1 MILRR
6 GGGGVPP
13 LPLLRSRGLEN
24 FGEGGGVDRMKGATC
39 GVGVVN
45 VLIFTGVAVCEDGET
60 FRTAVAP
67 LAGGGGR
74 FGFELPEMV
83 SSCWSSRQIL
93 WMSLS
98 MSRSVLSVLGSFL
111 RPVIPPPLR
120 CRSLAGLVAG
130 LLGGCGALK
139 RLISLLD
146 AATDTFL
153 TRPYLK

>member
-13 LPLLRSRGLEN
+13 LPLLRSRGSEN
-24 FGEGGGVDRMKGATC
+24 LGEGGGVDRMKGATC

-45 VLIFTGVAVCEDGET
+45 VLILTGVAVWDDGET

-74 FGFELPEMV
+74 FGLELPEMV

-130 LLGGCGALK
+130 LQRGCGALQK
-139 RLISLLD
+139 
-146 AATDTFL
+146 
-153 TRPYLK
+153 

>member
-13 LPLLRSRGLEN
+13 LPLLRSRGSEN

-45 VLIFTGVAVCEDGET
+45 VLILTGVAVCEDGET
-60 FRTAVAP
+60 FRNAVAP
-67 LAGGGGR
+67 LAGGG

-130 LLGGCGALK
+130 LLGGCGALQ
-139 RLISLLD
+139 RLISSLD
-146 AATDTFL
+146 TATDI
-153 TRPYLK
+153 

>member
-13 LPLLRSRGLEN
+13 LPLLRSRGSEN
-24 FGEGGGVDRMKGATC
+24 LGEGGGVDRMKGATC

-45 VLIFTGVAVCEDGET
+45 VLILTGVAVWDDGET
-60 FRTAVAP
+60 FRKAVAP
-67 LAGGGGR
+67 LAGGGG
-74 FGFELPEMV
+74 FGFELPDEMV

-130 LLGGCGALK
+130 LLRGCGALQK
-139 RLISLLD
+139 
-146 AATDTFL
+146 
-153 TRPYLK
+153 

>member
-13 LPLLRSRGLEN
+13 LPLLRPRGSEN

-67 LAGGGGR
+67 LAGGGR
-74 FGFELPEMV
+74 FGFELPDEMV

-130 LLGGCGALK
+130 LLGGCGALQ
-139 RLISLLD
+139 RLIRSLD
-146 AATDTFL
+146 TATDI
-153 TRPYLK
+153 

>member
-13 LPLLRSRGLEN
+13 LPLLRSRGPEN

-45 VLIFTGVAVCEDGET
+45 VLILTGVAVCEDGET

-74 FGFELPEMV
+74 FGFELPDEMV

-130 LLGGCGALK
+130 LLGGCGALQ
-139 RLISLLD
+139 RFIRSLD
-146 AATDTFL
+146 TATDI
-153 TRPYLK
+153 

>member
-13 LPLLRSRGLEN
+13 LPLLRSRGSEN

-45 VLIFTGVAVCEDGET
+45 VLILTGVAVCEDGET
-60 FRTAVAP
+60 FLTAVAP

-111 RPVIPPPLR
+111 RPVTPPPLR

-139 RLISLLD
+139 RLISSLD
-146 AATDTFL
+146 TATDI
-153 TRPYLK
+153 